1 MRPSEQIK
9 KASSFFTL
17 IKELNM
23 NKKLLC
29 AALLAGL
36 GMAQAVSAQDF
47 DDRWYVAGGT
57 GVNFQDTDRDT
68 EDSIYAT
75 LGFGKFFTPN

>member
-1 MRPSEQIK
+1 MRPSENE
-9 KASSFFTL
+9 SDGFFTL

-29 AALLAGL
+29 AALIGGL
-36 GMAQAVSAQDF
+36 GVAQAVSAQDF
-47 DDRWYVAGGT
+47 DDRWYVAGST
-57 GVNFQDTDRDT
+57 GVNFQDSDRGT
-68 EDSIYAT
+68 EDAIFGT